1 MFKSLIENP
10 SRGPIIYPK
19 WPILPLTPLF
29 AYAVLAYAERFSH
42 EIALVTPAFYV
53 AWLLSAVIVL
63 ALICAVHWITVRFD
77 AHYPWHVE
85 VKRRLKKQ
93 FIGGFLIP
101 VSIAF
106 ILATCYF
113 GYFSINI
120 FDTIW
125 LKKYLPAVI
134 VFLAIVNLIFSF
146 YGSFVEGKRKIAAVE
161 GSLAVPAMRPVPT
174 LTAKMELDERQ
185 ELSETNEIMMDAVV
199 AEPVINAAW
208 LDMACVFCCHK
219 YYYSVDFE
227 GNIDA
232 WPHHIQDSERLLPA
246 THFCL
251 IDRSFL
257 INFAAIKNVETDGPK
272 VTLIALLPQVVQ
284 GIVNTYRKA
293 AVEDTQQPKADIPKL
308 RNKAK
313 AKKKLEPDEF
323 VLSVS
328 YHKKAGFF
336 AAHKKFLD
344 SLRGV

>member
-1 MFKSLIENP
+1 MFKSLIENS
-10 SRGPIIYPK
+10 SRGTITYPK
-19 WPILPLTPLF
+19 WPIIPLTPIF

-53 AWLLSAVIVL
+53 AWLLSAVIVV

-125 LKKYLPAVI
+125 IKKYLPAVM
-134 VFLAIVNLIFSF
+134 VFLVIINLIFSF

-161 GSLAVPAMRPVPT
+161 GTLTVPAIMPVAT
-174 LTAKMELDERQ
+174 LTAKKDLDRQ
-185 ELSETNEIMMDAVV
+185 QEPAAIDEIITDAAI
-199 AEPVINAAW
+199 AEPVMDAAW
-208 LDMACVFCCHK
+208 LDIACVFCCHK

-246 THFCL
+246 SHFCL

-257 INFAAIKNVETDGPK
+257 VNFAAIKNVETDGPK

-293 AVEDTQQPKADIPKL
+293 AVEDTQQPKAESTTL

-344 SLRGV
+344 SLKSN